1 MNRRH
6 LFQLIGGAF
15 AAAALELGATKP
27 MLPRI
32 NPAYLEAEY
41 EEVICFNSVIFQ
53 GRMEW
58 KNEAPVPT
66 GIRYNWTQDGFVEV
80 DEHLG
85 DSIAQ
90 EPNPSYVDSGE

>member
-15 AAAALELGATKP
+15 AAAAMELGCLRP
-27 MLPRI
+27 VLPKI

-41 EEVICFNSVIFQ
+41 EEVICFNSAIFQ

-66 GIRYNWTQDGFVEV
+66 GIRYNWTQDGWEKV
-80 DEHLG
+80 DEHL
-85 DSIAQ
+85 SH
-90 EPNPSYVDSGE
+90 PNAE